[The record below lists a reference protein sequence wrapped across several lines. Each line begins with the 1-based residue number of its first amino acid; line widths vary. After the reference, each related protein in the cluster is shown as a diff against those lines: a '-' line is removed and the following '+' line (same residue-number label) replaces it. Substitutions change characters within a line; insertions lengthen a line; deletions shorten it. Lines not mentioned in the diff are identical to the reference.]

1 MTFGRAMP
9 ELDRTTER
17 RLAAIVVAAAIAF
30 FLIALVLAPPA
41 SPTYDDAK
49 YVGIGRNVLAGNG
62 PETVFGVTF
71 LKHSPL
77 WPVLVV
83 LPERLVGLDPLAWG
97 HLLNAVSAAAIIL
110 MAAVLGWR
118 IRPVYGAAGAIGVLA
133 LPYFFDIARTAG
145 IDMPS
150 IALTFLYVL
159 LGFVA
164 VRRNSLG
171 IGLLAGLVFAA
182 AFLIKET
189 VQPYALVPFL
199 AGVLWGVSWTMIA
212 RIGAATLA
220 TAALG
225 TAWWFALF
233 AASEHL
239 VYRLELPAWTLVPAT
254 LVVAVL
260 VVLGLA
266 APRIAATERAT
277 RLVSAASSGRV
288 GAVARRI
295 GRAGF
300 TWLVAGLWVVALS
313 ILFSRTSKLLGSSIV
328 DPNQIGYY
336 LDHTIL
342 SVRLAAAYG
351 LGSVVLAIALV
362 RGRPSV
368 ADTSRRRAPR
378 DRLRDPARAPR
389 DRRRRDAAPL
399 PDRADPPARAGN
411 GRLGRRARRAARAS
425 RPGDRRLGDPPR
437 RRRCRDR
444 RLHGADPAAD
454 PDRSAWGPSS
464 RSSSSSSR
472 SSSARRLATRG
483 RLLTTGP
490 VVALVVAVVLVG
502 LAVDVRAARL
512 ATGRSVSERAAAAEI
527 NAWIRANAPAGSTV
541 AIGPYLSMATA
552 IDLPAGYRAAGLR
565 HYLAVADPT
574 APLGLRGPGGSA
586 RDFIAIDTA
595 PGKAN
600 DFNVYDAATLDR
612 FIRTQ
617 QPDFLV
623 YSVNLAS
630 SSRSILALLTPD
642 RGFTE
647 LKRFVEDDPSGDIET
662 HIYQVNRDRLAIG
675 SDQISI
681 SAAALERL
689 VTRLEQAPGPGRVA
703 AANLLQRIVAPADGS
718 LDALLARLRAIAGG

>member
-97 HLLNAVSAAAIIL
+97 HLLNAVSAAAILL

-118 IRPVYGAAGAIGVLA
+118 IRPVYGAAGAVAVLA

-199 AGVLWGVSWTMIA
+199 AGILWGVSWTTIA
-212 RIGAATLA
+212 RVGAATLA

-225 TAWWFALF
+225 TSWWFALF

-239 VYRLELPAWTLVPAT
+239 VYRLELPAWTLVPTT

-277 RLVSAASSGRV
+277 RLVSAASSGRA
-288 GAVARRI
+288 GAVATRV

-300 TWLVAGLWVVALS
+300 SWLVAGLWVVALS

-328 DPNQIGYY
+328 DPNQLGYY

-368 ADTSRRRAPR
+368 AAPAV
-378 DRLRDPARAPR
+378 DVLLAIVCGIPLVLLVIGVGETPR
-389 DRRRRDAAPL
+389 HYLTELILLLVLGTVGWVAGLDAL
-399 PDRADPPARAGN
+399 
-411 GRLGRRARRAARAS
+411 LGRRDRVIAGSAILLAVAGSAIVGFTALTRLPIRTLGLGAVAAIVVIVIATIV
-425 RPGDRRLGDPPR
+425 G
-437 RRRCRDR
+437 
-444 RLHGADPAAD
+444 
-454 PDRSAWGPSS
+454 
-464 RSSSSSSR
+464 
-472 SSSARRLATRG
+472 RRLATRG

-502 LAVDVRAARL
+502 LAVDARAARL
-512 ATGRSVSERAAAAEI
+512 ATGRSASERAAAAEI
-527 NAWIRANAPAGSTV
+527 NAWIRANAPPGSTV
-541 AIGPYLSMATA
+541 AIGPDLGMAIA
-552 IDLPAGYRAAGLR
+552 IDLPAGFRAAGLH
-565 HYLAVADPT
+565 HYLAVADP
-574 APLGLRGPGGSA
+574 AAALGLRNRGRRGCGLHCDRHRAGQGQRLQRLRRDDAQWFHPETAARLPRVQRQPG
-586 RDFIAIDTA
+586 
-595 PGKAN
+595 
-600 DFNVYDAATLDR
+600 
-612 FIRTQ
+612 Q
-617 QPDFLV
+617 LV
-623 YSVNLAS
+623 
-630 SSRSILALLTPD
+630 
-642 RGFTE
+642 
-647 LKRFVEDDPSGDIET
+647 
-662 HIYQVNRDRLAIG
+662 
-675 SDQISI
+675 
-681 SAAALERL
+681 L
-689 VTRLEQAPGPGRVA
+689 VDPGP
-703 AANLLQRIVAPADGS
+703 ANPRSWLHR
-718 LDALLARLRAIAGG
+718 GGQV